1 MKKTKS
7 GPLLAR
13 IFGDRARREAEI
25 VETRLAVS
33 LLVLL
38 LTQVFRVWT
47 VPPSVPWIVAGYMGL
62 TVLTV
67 LIFRRQLDRKRIRLL
82 PELLD
87 ILTISLLVHAT
98 GGLASTWFVLYLF
111 PVLSSA
117 RFLGPGGIFALAAAS
132 AVAYAFAASLLAAGT
147 SLPLSAF
154 ALRALALGG
163 VSLTAANL
171 ARTRDSAEAKLID
184 AVERIDLRMLADGDL
199 QSVMDLILETAMELT
214 QSDLSAIVLIE
225 DRSGGTGRYAVA
237 RPLPSGDPGS
247 LAQEKAW
254 ATRQVGDRL
263 RKLVEPGWREDLV
276 DSGSIGD
283 PLGGAPSVD
292 PTRHRPE
299 RVVPLEIEG
308 TNVGALGVFSRR
320 RWHYFTSNDVRKLQS
335 LAPLVA
341 MAQKNSR
348 LFRESR
354 RRLDLLYQIGEQ
366 IQTDHGLTEVF
377 RSVVRLVSD
386 QLGSEEAALFV
397 PNPKGEVLEKK
408 AVAGPDSDTTERLDA
423 LERSYPSGVVSC
435 SRRVFESREPLL
447 VNEIPPDEIYVE
459 EYSKA
464 LPSRVTRHYLGV
476 PLLLGADVLGVI
488 RVLNKKAWDYSPAEG
503 RARLAK
509 EGFRDEDVNLLS
521 VIATQ
526 VAAAIRNATFVE
538 QKSYFENLIYASPD
552 PIIVVDHEG
561 KVRNFNHAC
570 EEIWGRKEWEVR
582 GSYVGQFYESEE
594 RVKEVGRLL
603 RSAPDHILRNHPTML
618 RGGDGRPIPI
628 RLSAASFFDETG
640 QRKGSIGIFRDQR
653 EVLRLEEEKLR
664 SEKLAA
670 LGRLA
675 QTAGHDIKHDLGTI
689 FSFLTPLERS
699 ARSEPATL
707 RALQSIRAAA
717 TEARDKLQN
726 MLSVGRPQAPQKQV
740 TALKAA
746 VEAFEASVRLRAA
759 AARVQLVVHLPE
771 TDPQI
776 SADAEQLRQ
785 VFANLF
791 GNSLDAIKLARAAT
805 PRRQA
810 SVIEVTLEVEA
821 ESARLTW
828 RDDGYGMSQEALER
842 AFTALYTTKETG
854 SGLGLYITRTIVES
868 HQGSI
873 SVESEEGVGTTF
885 RIDFP
890 LVEAGVVERSLP
902 SEP

>member
-1 MKKTKS
+1 MKKTRS

-38 LTQVFRVWT
+38 LTRVLRVWT

-67 LIFRRQLDRKRIRLL
+67 LAFRRQLDRKRIRLL

-117 RFLGPGGIFALAAAS
+117 RFLGPGGILAFAAAS
-132 AVAYAFAASLLAAGT
+132 AVAYALATSILEAGT
-147 SLPLSAF
+147 SLSLSAF

-171 ARTRDSAEAKLID
+171 ARTRDSTEAKLI
-184 AVERIDLRMLADGDL
+184 AAIERIDLRMLADGDL
-199 QSVMDLILETAMELT
+199 RSVMVLILETALDLT

-225 DRSGGTGRYAVA
+225 DREGGAGSYAAA
-237 RPLPSGDPGS
+237 RPLPSGGPGS
-247 LAQEKAW
+247 LEQEKTW
-254 ATRQVGDRL
+254 AIRRVGDHY
-263 RKLVEPGWREDLV
+263 RKSAEGGWREGLAESDSINDL
-276 DSGSIGD
+276 
-283 PLGGAPSVD
+283 LGRAPSAD
-292 PTRHRPE
+292 PSRHRPE

-308 TNVGALGVFSRR
+308 TTVGALGVFSRR

-354 RRLDLLYQIGEQ
+354 RRLDLLYKIGEQ
-366 IQTDHGLTEVF
+366 IQAEHGLSEVF
-377 RSVVRLVSD
+377 RSVVKLVSE

-397 PNPKGEVLEKK
+397 ADPKGEVLEKK
-408 AVAGPDSDTTERLDA
+408 AVAGPDLETTDRLSA
-423 LERSYPSGVVSC
+423 LERSYASGAVSC
-435 SRRVFESREPLL
+435 TRCVFESRQPVRL
-447 VNEIPPDEIYVE
+447 NEIPPDEIHAE
-459 EYSKA
+459 EYSQA
-464 LPSRVTRHYLGV
+464 LPSGLTHHYLGV
-476 PLLLGADVLGVI
+476 PLLLGAEVLGVI
-488 RVLNKKAWDYSPAEG
+488 RVLNKKAWDYSVVEG
-503 RARLAK
+503 RAHLAE

-526 VAAAIRNATFVE
+526 VAASIRNATFVE

-561 KVRNFNHAC
+561 NVRNFNHAS
-570 EEIWGRKEWEVR
+570 EDIWDRKESEVK
-582 GSYVGQFYESEE
+582 GSYVGQFYESED
-594 RVKEVGRLL
+594 RVREVGRLL
-603 RSAPDHILRNHPTML
+603 KEEKDHVLRNHPTML
-618 RGGDGRPIPI
+618 SGADGRPIPI
-628 RLSAASFFDETG
+628 LLSAASFFDEAG
-640 QRKGSIGIFRDQR
+640 NRKGSIGIFRDQR

-689 FSFLTPLERS
+689 FSFLAPLERN
-699 ARSEPATL
+699 ARNEPATL
-707 RALQSIRAAA
+707 QALGSIRAAA
-717 TEARDKLQN
+717 TGARDKLQN
-726 MLSVGRPQAPQKQV
+726 MLSVGRLQPPQKQV
-740 TALKAA
+740 TSLKAA
-746 VEAFEASVRLRAA
+746 LEMFEESVRLRAA

-791 GNSLDAIKLARAAT
+791 GNSLDAIKWARAAT
-805 PRRQA
+805 PRRKA
-810 SVIEVTLEVEA
+810 GVIEVTLEAAA
-821 ESARLTW
+821 ENVHLTW
-828 RDDGYGMSQEALER
+828 RDDGCGMSREALER
-842 AFTALYTTKETG
+842 VFTALYTTKETG

-873 SVESEEGVGTTF
+873 SVESEEGVGTMF
-885 RIDFP
+885 RIDLP
-890 LVEAGVVERSLP
+890 TVEAGAAERHLSGAL
-902 SEP
+902 